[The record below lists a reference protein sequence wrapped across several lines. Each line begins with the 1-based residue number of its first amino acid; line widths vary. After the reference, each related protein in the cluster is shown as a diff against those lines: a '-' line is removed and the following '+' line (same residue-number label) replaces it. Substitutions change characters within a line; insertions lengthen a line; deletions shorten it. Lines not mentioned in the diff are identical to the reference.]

1 MGDKRNIVIIGDSFV
16 QGVGDEEND
25 GWTGIFRREFEK
37 RYNIFI
43 KGYGGNNIYDVLA
56 RIEKDLLPFH
66 PSIVILQ
73 VGINDS
79 RLRKSLGFSNEIKE
93 GKFRKGLEEFVNRI
107 KQSLKMAPNFIFIGT
122 TPVVDKLTTPYKKDK
137 IGAPETKLVKG
148 GRLNRLGVSF
158 LYLATNIETA
168 INEVRPDPG
177 HKVSIGKFK
186 SVKDLRIVDFDKA
199 FINMSDTEKSLN
211 DFQLLNHIDQL
222 FSRPITQDERHKYI
236 ITQFFSDIFR
246 KLGFD
251 GVMFTSS
258 VGSGKNLLI
267 FNPKN
272 FIYVGSKEN
281 KVYDILKL
289 RYFSKAF

>member
-107 KQSLKMAPNFIFIGT
+107 KQSLKMAPYFIFIGT
-122 TPVVDKLTTPYKKDK
+122 TPVVDKLTTPYKEDK
-137 IGAPETKLVKG
+137 YYSTVESRKYNKIIEEFCKSHEILFIEVFEKFMNVQNLEKILYDGAHPNSKG
-148 GRLNRLGVSF
+148 
-158 LYLATNIETA
+158 Y
-168 INEVRPDPG
+168 
-177 HKVSIGKFK
+177 K
-186 SVKDLRIVDFDKA
+186 
-199 FINMSDTEKSLN
+199 
-211 DFQLLNHIDQL
+211 
-222 FSRPITQDERHKYI
+222 I
-236 ITQFFSDIFR
+236 IT
-246 KLGFD
+246 
-251 GVMFTSS
+251 S
-258 VGSGKNLLI
+258 VIITEFKRVC
-267 FNPKN
+267 KD
-272 FIYVGSKEN
+272 V
-281 KVYDILKL
+281 
-289 RYFSKAF
+289 